1 MEATIVDERR
11 SLMDPDLGES
21 GYVPELSIVMPCL
34 NEAESLASCIDKAD
48 RFLRES
54 RINGEIIVADN
65 GSTDGSPEIARGHGA
80 RVVHVEIKG
89 YGSALRAGIGAAR
102 GRFIIMGDADDSYD
116 FTQLGPFVEK
126 LREGYDLVMG
136 NRFRGGIK
144 AGAMPP
150 LHRYFGN
157 PVSSAIGRLLFWN
170 PPCKDLHCGLRGFS
184 KAAAQ
189 KMDLRTTGF
198 EFSSELVVKAVI
210 NRMRITEVPTV
221 LSPDGRSRPPH
232 LRSWRDGWRHLRFRL
247 LFSPRWLFFYPGV
260 MLMFAGLAVGT
271 WLLGGARTIGGV
283 QFNVHT
289 LLYAAM
295 AILLGFQ
302 AVEYATFTKVYAIS
316 EGLLPED
323 RRLNWL
329 LRHVTLEAGLI
340 IGAALM
346 LLGFAGTIYAFAIWG
361 DQSFGPIDTSRLMR
375 IVIPSTLSLT
385 LGFDVML
392 SSFFLSI
399 LRSLKG

>member
-1 MEATIVDERR
+1 MEVLITDERS
-11 SLMDPDLGES
+11 SLTEADRGDAGSL
-21 GYVPELSIVMPCL
+21 PELSIVMPCL
-34 NEAESLASCIDKAD
+34 DEAESLASCIDKAH

-54 RINGEIIVADN
+54 RVHGEIIVADN
-65 GSTDGSPEIARGHGA
+65 GSTDGSPEIARGLGA
-80 RVVHVEIKG
+80 RVVHVEVKG
-89 YGSALRAGIGAAR
+89 YGSALRAGINAAR

-116 FTQLGPFVEK
+116 FAHLDPFVEK
-126 LREGYDLVMG
+126 LRDGYDLVMG

-170 PPCKDLHCGLRGFS
+170 PPCKDLHCGLRGFR
-184 KAAAQ
+184 KASAL
-189 KMDLRTTGF
+189 KLDLRTTGF
-198 EFSSELVVKAVI
+198 EFSSELIVKAVL

-260 MLMFAGLAVGT
+260 MLMLAGLIVGT
-271 WLLGGARTIGGV
+271 WLLGGARTVGGV
-283 QFNVHT
+283 VFNVHT

-323 RRLNWL
+323 SRLNWL
-329 LRHVTLEAGLI
+329 FRYVTLEVGLVV
-340 IGAALM
+340 GAILM
-346 LLGFAGTIYAFAIWG
+346 LLGLGGTIWAFVIWG
-361 DQSFGPIDTSRLMR
+361 DQSFGPIDTSRMMR
-375 IVIPSTLSLT
+375 LVIPSVLSLT
-385 LGFDVML
+385 IGFDIVL
-392 SSFFLSI
+392 STFFLSV
-399 LRSLKG
+399 LRSLKR